1 MNKMTVLLVALS
13 FVAIAVASFVIWYVP
28 YKEANN
34 KELEKRETGKF
45 AKRIAFHTPMLCCGD
60 ACFVIVG
67 ADHTPLITN
76 GKGDGK
82 LYVPNERG
90 KGEGILFTWIDDKMM
105 KISLT
110 IYDENQS
117 IVSLING
124 NEWTVNK
131 SARIDCNYDLENFE
145 VVTIENEVVRP
156 VLQIQL
162 KSDRVNIAFETYLN
176 DGTSFFWGNNRLGF
190 SKKGQGKVF
199 NDLKPFFK
207 YPSSSNFGRLNE
219 TNQ

>member
-1 MNKMTVLLVALS
+1 MKMTTIAWMIVGIALIGIGT
-13 FVAIAVASFVIWYVP
+13 FIMWYFP
-28 YKEANN
+28 SKEANI

-45 AKRIAFHTPMLCCGD
+45 SKRIAFQTPMLCCGD
-60 ACFVIVG
+60 ACFVVVG

-90 KGEGILFTWIDDKMM
+90 KGEGILFTWIDNKVM